1 VTPPATSPALE
12 IEGRVACL
20 PRELLDSTLFLLARV
35 GMRMKGRV
43 LEEFEQA
50 GFSMY
55 QYSVLAILSEGACER
70 QSTMADVIG
79 LDRSQLVGVLDS
91 LEERGLVE
99 RRRDPNDRRR
109 HLVSLTAAG
118 ERQLVKLRAIVQR
131 IESAVLEPLDDD
143 TRKSLHETLLTVA
156 AHGDARFKRPS

>member
-1 VTPPATSPALE
+1 MTSPAPDLD
-12 IEGRVACL
+12 RLTCL

-91 LEERGLVE
+91 LEERRLVE

-109 HLVSLTAAG
+109 HLVSLTPAGGAVKGPGPGPAAG
-118 ERQLVKLRAIVQR
+118 RAAEATKR
-131 IESAVLEPLDDD
+131 EPPAEGG
-143 TRKSLHETLLTVA
+143 RGS
-156 AHGDARFKRPS
+156 GRG